1 MRTFFEKYTYLAAIL
16 PIVSLAIP
24 FVRLQDVTMT
34 EAVGT
39 EDTVSISYSYPSFF
53 DILIKAT
60 SGFLK
65 GGLQSAE
72 VVMVLLF
79 YVFIAIVFIQCIA
92 ILRKKYKATLVTSV
106 ALFTF
111 ATVLLL
117 YLVTK
122 TDAVIIIGYYLFLI
136 LQILLILFSYKHQIY
151 AKDTAC

>member
-1 MRTFFEKYTYLAAIL
+1 MRTFFEKYSYLGGIL
-16 PIVSLAIP
+16 SAVSLAIP
-24 FVRLQDVTMT
+24 FVRLQNVTMT
-34 EAVGT
+34 EAVGR
-39 EDTVSISYSYPSFF
+39 EDTVNISYSYPSFF

-72 VVMVLLF
+72 VIMVLLF
-79 YVFIAIVFIQCIA
+79 YVFIAIVIIQSIA
-92 ILRKKYKATLVTSV
+92 LLRKKYKATLVTSV
-106 ALFTF
+106 VLFSF

-136 LQILLILFSYKHQIY
+136 LQISLILFSYKPQIY